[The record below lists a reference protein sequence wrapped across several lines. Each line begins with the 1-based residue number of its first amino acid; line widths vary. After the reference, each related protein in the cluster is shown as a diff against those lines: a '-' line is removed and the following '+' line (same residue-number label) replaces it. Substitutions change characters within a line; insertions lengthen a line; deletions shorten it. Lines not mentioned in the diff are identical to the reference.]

1 MSIQI
6 KEVVTKQDLK
16 QFIKFPFNLYSKNKY
31 WIPPLIGEEQKNFSK
46 EKNPAFEFCESC
58 LWIAQSDHKVVGRI
72 AGIIN
77 KRYNEK
83 IGKNVARFGYVDFID
98 DEEVSLKLFST
109 AESWA
114 RAKGCSSIHGPLGFT
129 DMDPEGMLVEGF
141 EEYGTIATI
150 YNFPYYPMHAEK
162 HGYQKDIDW
171 IEYEL
176 LTPKSIPDKVEK
188 LAQAVAERYNLKVL
202 EVKNQKQLLPYAHE
216 IFHVL
221 NSAYENIYGFVQLT
235 EKQID
240 LYVKQYFGFIKPGFV
255 PVILNNKNE
264 VVGFGITMPSL
275 SLAFQKAKGRLFP
288 FGFIHLLRAVK
299 KNDRADL
306 YLTGVRPDYQDKGV
320 NAMLM
325 YEVTKVFINQKIIW
339 VESNPELETNMKVRA
354 QWRFYEGRQHKRRR
368 CYIKNLS
375 NG

>member
-83 IGKNVARFGYVDFID
+83 VGKNVARFGYVDFID
-98 DEEVSLKLFST
+98 NEEVSSKLFST

-114 RAKGCSSIHGPLGFT
+114 RAKGCTSIHGPLGFT

>member
-16 QFIKFPFNLYSKNKY
+16 LFIKFPFNLYSKNKY

-83 IGKNVARFGYVDFID
+83 IWKNVARFGYVDFID
-98 DEEVSLKLFST
+98 DEEVSSKLFST

-150 YNFPYYPMHAEK
+150 YNFPYYSMHAEK

>member
-83 IGKNVARFGYVDFID
+83 VGKNVARFGYVDFID
-98 DEEVSLKLFST
+98 DEEVSSKLFST

-114 RAKGCSSIHGPLGFT
+114 RAKGCTSIHGPLGFT

-202 EVKNQKQLLPYAHE
+202 EVNNQKQLLPYAHE

>member
-83 IGKNVARFGYVDFID
+83 VGKNVARFGYVDFID
-98 DEEVSLKLFST
+98 DEEVSSKLFST

-114 RAKGCSSIHGPLGFT
+114 RAKGCTSIHGPLGFT

>member
-188 LAQAVAERYNLKVL
+188 LAQAVAERYSLKVL
-202 EVKNQKQLLPYAHE
+202 EVNNQKQLLPYAHE

>member
-16 QFIKFPFNLYSKNKY
+16 LFIKFPFNLYSKNKY

-77 KRYNEK
+77 KRYNAK
-83 IGKNVARFGYVDFID
+83 VGKNVARFGYVDFID
-98 DEEVSLKLFST
+98 DEEVSSKLFST

>member
-98 DEEVSLKLFST
+98 DEEVSSKLFST

-114 RAKGCSSIHGPLGFT
+114 RAKGCTSIHGPLGFT

-202 EVKNQKQLLPYAHE
+202 EVNNQKQLLPYAHE

>member
-83 IGKNVARFGYVDFID
+83 VGKNVARFGYVDFID
-98 DEEVSLKLFST
+98 DEEVSSKLFST

>member
-1 MSIQI
+1 MSIEV
-6 KEVVTKQDLK
+6 KEVLSRGELK
-16 QFIKFPFNLYSKNKY
+16 TFIKFPFQLYSKSKY
-31 WIPPLIGEEQKNFSK
+31 WVPPLIREEIKNFSRD
-46 EKNPAFEFCESC
+46 KNPAFEFCESS
-58 LWIAQSDHKVVGRI
+58 LWLAFRNNKIVGRV

-77 KRYNEK
+77 RRYNEK
-83 IGKNVARFGYVDFID
+83 VGKNIARFGYLDFID
-98 DEEVSLKLFST
+98 DEEVSAKLFYCV
-109 AESWA
+109 ENWA
-114 RAKGCSSIHGPLGFT
+114 NEKGCTSIHGPLGFT

-141 EEYGTIATI
+141 EELGTIATI
-150 YNFPYYPMHAEK
+150 YNFPYYPIHIEK
-162 HGYQKDIDW
+162 LDYKKDIDW

-188 LAQAVAERYNLKVL
+188 LAKAVAERYNLKVL

-221 NSAYENIYGFVQLT
+221 NSAYENIYGFVPLT
-235 EKQID
+235 ESQID

-255 PVILNNKNE
+255 PVILNDKNE

-275 SLAFQKAKGRLFP
+275 SKAFQKAKGKLFP
-288 FGFIHLLRAVK
+288 FGFIHILRAIK
-299 KNDRADL
+299 KNERADL

-320 NAMLM
+320 NAMMM
-325 YEVTKVFINQKIIW
+325 YEVSKVFTRHKIVW

-368 CYIKNLS
+368 CYIKELRKD
-375 NG
+375 

>member
-98 DEEVSLKLFST
+98 DEEVSSKLFST

>member
-83 IGKNVARFGYVDFID
+83 VGKNVARFGYVDFID
-98 DEEVSLKLFST
+98 DEEVSSKLFST

-150 YNFPYYPMHAEK
+150 YNFPYYPMHTEK

>member
-202 EVKNQKQLLPYAHE
+202 EVNNQKQLLPYAHE